1 MAKLNLNTA
10 EQARVQLTQK
20 QQKHIEQ
27 IYKGVAKDIDEK
39 IKKLPNVS
47 SAHLQKTYLEN
58 LKKQVID
65 ELDKASGDL
74 QGMIEGNMKSVAES
88 VLDSTLDFTKKVG
101 LSVEG
106 LYSHVPDE
114 IVKSVASGQ
123 LYEGDWTLSKAIWKD
138 HMKTQYNIN
147 TVVAK
152 GIAENKSAYD
162 IAKDLEKYVD
172 PSAEKPWDWSKVY
185 PSVGKKIDYNAQR
198 LARTM
203 VSHAY
208 QQAFV
213 RSTQKNP
220 FVTKYKWDA
229 SNSARTCPICAER
242 DGKLYDK
249 NDLPLDH
256 PNGMCTFEAV
266 IPDSMEDI
274 ADRIADWTYGA
285 DDPELDTWAE
295 DLYGTTNIIPN
306 SGTLG
311 IWREDSPREITSSID
326 RRFSQLMQKYPVSTV
341 KSYGDMILV
350 EQQEWDRAFRQNL
363 KEYLAQNPRIS
374 EKSAREAVLKLMT
387 ARPTAN
393 ESVTMAGSYD
403 AALKSIRINT
413 NSSDFSKSMEEVYRQ
428 RQEYLEKQ
436 DQRAAEGKRRRG
448 FSGLGM
454 NGETTLI
461 HEYGHAISEE
471 FNLSKDKD
479 MRALFNSL
487 TEEER
492 SIQLSRYGSDD
503 IEEFIAEGFS
513 ESQLD
518 DARELSRKILHI
530 IEGKF
535 N

>member
-1 MAKLNLNTA
+1 MGKLSLNTA
-10 EQARVQLTQK
+10 EQNRVQLTQK
-20 QQKHIEQ
+20 QQKQIEQ
-27 IYKGVAKDIDEK
+27 IYKSVAKDIDER
-39 IKKLPNVS
+39 IKKIPNVPS
-47 SAHLQKTYLEN
+47 SPLQKSYLEN
-58 LKKQVID
+58 LKKQVLK
-65 ELDKASGDL
+65 ELDKASSGL
-74 QGMIEGNMKSVAES
+74 QDMIKGNMKSVAES
-88 VLDSTLDFTKKVG
+88 VIDSTLDFAQKVG

-114 IVKSVASGQ
+114 IVKAVATGQ
-123 LYEGDWTLSKAIWKD
+123 LYDGDWTLSKAIWKD
-138 HMKTQYNIN
+138 HMKTQHDVN

-172 PSAEKPWDWSKVY
+172 PSAEKSWDWSKVY
-185 PSVGKKIDYNAQR
+185 PGVSKKVDYNAQR

-213 RSTQKNP
+213 RSTIKNP
-220 FVTKYKWDA
+220 FVTKYRWDA
-229 SNSARTCPICAER
+229 SNSARVCPICAER
-242 DGKLYDK
+242 DGQLYDK

-256 PNGMCTFEAV
+256 PNGICTFEAV
-266 IPDSMEDI
+266 ISDSMETI
-274 ADRIADWTYGA
+274 ADRIADWAYGA
-285 DDPELDTWAE
+285 DDPELDGWAE
-295 DLYGTTNIIPN
+295 DLYGTTNITTN
-306 SGTLG
+306 KGTLG
-311 IWREDSPREITSSID
+311 IWREDAPREITSSID

-363 KEYLAQNPRIS
+363 KEYLAQNPRVS
-374 EKSAREAVLKLMT
+374 EDSARKAILKLMT
-387 ARPTAN
+387 DRPTAN
-393 ESVTMAGSYD
+393 ESVTMAGAYN

-413 NSSDFSKSMEEVYRQ
+413 NSPDFSKSMEEIYKQ
-428 RQEYLEKQ
+428 RQEYLAKQ

-471 FNLSKDKD
+471 FNLSQDKD

-492 SIQLSRYGSDD
+492 SIQLSRYGSND

-518 DARELSRKILHI
+518 DARELAQKILRV
-530 IEGKF
+530 IEKKF
-535 N
+535 H

>member
-1 MAKLNLNTA
+1 MGKLNLNTA
-10 EQARVQLTQK
+10 EEYRVQLTQK

-27 IYKGVAKDIDEK
+27 IYKKVAKDIDK
-39 IKKLPNVS
+39 QIKNLPNVP
-47 SAHLQKTYLEN
+47 SAALQKSYLEN
-58 LKKQVID
+58 LKKQVLE
-65 ELDKASGDL
+65 ELDKSTADL
-74 QGMIEGNMKSVAES
+74 KDTIEGNMKSAAQS

-106 LYSHVPDE
+106 LYSNVPDE
-114 IVKSVASGQ
+114 IVKMVASGK
-123 LYEGDWTLSKAIWKD
+123 LYEGDWTLSKALWKD

-147 TVVAK
+147 TIVAQ
-152 GIAENKSAYD
+152 GIAQNKSAYD

-172 PSAEKPWDWSKVY
+172 PSALKEWDWSKVY
-185 PSVGKKIDYNAQR
+185 PGVGRKIDYNAQR

-213 RSTQKNP
+213 RSTKHNP

-229 SNSARTCPICAER
+229 SNSGRTCPICEER

-249 NDLPLDH
+249 DDLPLDH
-256 PNGMCTFEAV
+256 PNGMCTFEAI
-266 IPDSMEDI
+266 IPDSMEAI
-274 ADRIADWTYGA
+274 ADRIADWAHGA
-285 DDPELDTWAE
+285 TDTALDRWAE
-295 DLYGTTNIIPN
+295 DLYGTTNITTN
-306 SGTLG
+306 RGTLG
-311 IWREDSPREITSSID
+311 IWRDDTSREITSSID
-326 RRFSQLMQKYPVSTV
+326 RRFSQLMQKYPISTV

-350 EQQEWDRAFRQNL
+350 EQQEWDRAFKQNL
-363 KEYLAQNPRIS
+363 KEYLAQNPKIS
-374 EKSAREAVLKLMT
+374 EESAKEAVLKLMT
-387 ARPTAN
+387 VRPTAN
-393 ESVTMAGSYD
+393 ESVTMAGSYN

-413 NSSDFSKSMEEVYRQ
+413 SSSDFSKSMEEVYKQ
-428 RQEYLEKQ
+428 RQEYLAKQ

-513 ESQLD
+513 ESQLH
-518 DARELSRKILHI
+518 DARELSRKVLHI

>member
-1 MAKLNLNTA
+1 MGKLSLNTA
-10 EQARVQLTQK
+10 EQNRVQLTQK
-20 QQKHIEQ
+20 QQKQIEQ
-27 IYKGVAKDIDEK
+27 IYKSVAKDIDER
-39 IKKLPNVS
+39 IKKIPDVPS
-47 SAHLQKTYLEN
+47 SPLQKSYLEN
-58 LKKQVID
+58 LKKQVLE
-65 ELDKASGDL
+65 ELDRASSGL
-74 QGMIEGNMKSVAES
+74 QDMIEGNMKSVAES
-88 VLDSTLDFTKKVG
+88 VIDSTLDFAQKVG

-114 IVKSVASGQ
+114 IVKAVATGQ

-138 HMKTQYNIN
+138 HMKTQHNVN

-185 PSVGKKIDYNAQR
+185 PGVGRMVDYNAQR

-220 FVTKYKWDA
+220 FVTKYRWDA
-229 SNSARTCPICAER
+229 SNSARVCPICAER
-242 DGKLYDK
+242 DGQLYDK

-274 ADRIADWTYGA
+274 ADRIADWAYGV
-285 DDPELDTWAE
+285 DDPALDEWAE
-295 DLYGTTNIIPN
+295 DLYGTTNITPN
-306 SGTLG
+306 RGTLG
-311 IWREDSPREITSSID
+311 IWREDAPREITSSID

-350 EQQEWDRAFRQNL
+350 EQQEWDRALRQNL
-363 KEYLAQNPRIS
+363 KEYLAQNPRAS
-374 EKSAREAVLKLMT
+374 EKFARKAVLKLMT
-387 ARPTAN
+387 PRPTAN
-393 ESVTMAGSYD
+393 ESITMAGSYN

-413 NSSDFSKSMEEVYRQ
+413 NNPDFSKSMEEVYKQ
-428 RQEYLEKQ
+428 RQEYLAKQ
-436 DQRAAEGKRRRG
+436 DQRVAEGKRRRG

-471 FNLSKDKD
+471 FSLSQDKA
-479 MRALFNSL
+479 MKELFNSL

-518 DARELSRKILHI
+518 DARELSQKILRI

-535 N
+535 H

>member
-1 MAKLNLNTA
+1 MGKLSLNTA

-20 QQKHIEQ
+20 QQKQIEQ
-27 IYKGVAKDIDEK
+27 IYKGVAKDIDQR
-39 IKKLPNVS
+39 IKKIPNVS
-47 SAHLQKTYLEN
+47 SAPLQKYYLEN
-58 LKKQVID
+58 LKKQVLD
-65 ELDKASGDL
+65 ELNKASSGL
-74 QGMIEGNMKSVAES
+74 QDMIEGNMKSVAES
-88 VLDSTLDFTKKVG
+88 VLGSTLDFAQKIG

-114 IVKSVASGQ
+114 IVKAVATGQ

-138 HMKTQYNIN
+138 HMKTQYNVN

-185 PSVGKKIDYNAQR
+185 PGVGKKIDYNAQR

-213 RSTQKNP
+213 RSTIKNP
-220 FVTKYKWDA
+220 FVEMYRWDA
-229 SNSARTCPICAER
+229 ANSGRVCPICADR
-242 DGKLYDK
+242 DGQLFSKS
-249 NDLPLDH
+249 DLPLDH

-274 ADRIADWTYGA
+274 ADRVADWAYGA

-295 DLYGTTNIIPN
+295 DLYGTTNITPN
-306 SGTLG
+306 RGTLG
-311 IWREDSPREITSSID
+311 IWREDAPREITSSID

-350 EQQEWDRAFRQNL
+350 EQQEWDRAFKQNL
-363 KEYLAQNPRIS
+363 KEYLAQNPKIS
-374 EKSAREAVLKLMT
+374 EESAREAVLKLMT

-393 ESVTMAGSYD
+393 ESVTMAGAYN

-413 NSSDFSKSMEEVYRQ
+413 NSSDFSKSMEEVYKQ
-428 RQEYLEKQ
+428 RQEYLAKQ

-471 FNLSKDKD
+471 FNLSQDKS
-479 MRALFNSL
+479 MRELFNSL

>member
-1 MAKLNLNTA
+1 MAKLSLNTA

-27 IYKGVAKDIDEK
+27 IYKGVAKDIDER
-39 IKKLPNVS
+39 IKKLPNVP
-47 SAHLQKTYLEN
+47 SAPLQKTYLEN
-58 LKKQVID
+58 LKKQVLD

-74 QGMIEGNMKSVAES
+74 QGIIEGNMKSVAES

-101 LSVEG
+101 LSIEG

-185 PSVGKKIDYNAQR
+185 PGVGRKIDYNAQR

-242 DGKLYDK
+242 DGQLYDK

-274 ADRIADWTYGA
+274 ANRIADWTYGA

-295 DLYGTTNIIPN
+295 DLYGTTNITPN
-306 SGTLG
+306 RGTLG

-363 KEYLAQNPRIS
+363 KDYLAQNPRIS

-428 RQEYLEKQ
+428 RQEYLTKQ

-454 NGETTLI
+454 NGEINLI

-471 FNLSKDKD
+471 FNLSQDKD

-492 SIQLSRYGSDD
+492 SIQLSRYGSND

>member
-1 MAKLNLNTA
+1 MAKLNLNIA
-10 EQARVQLTQK
+10 ERTRVQLTLK
-20 QQKHIEQ
+20 QQKQIEQ
-27 IYKGVAKDIDEK
+27 IYKGAAKDIDK
-39 IKKLPNVS
+39 RIKKIPNVP
-47 SAHLQKTYLEN
+47 SATLQKYYLEN
-58 LKKQVID
+58 LKKQVLE
-65 ELDKASGDL
+65 ELDKAFSGL
-74 QGMIEGNMKSVAES
+74 QDMIKGNMKSVAES
-88 VLDSTLDFTKKVG
+88 VIDSTLDFAQKVG

-114 IVKSVASGQ
+114 IVKAVATGQ
-123 LYEGDWTLSKAIWKD
+123 LYDGDWTLSKAIWKD
-138 HMKTQYNIN
+138 HMKTQYNVN

-185 PSVGKKIDYNAQR
+185 PGVSKHIDYNAQR

-213 RSTQKNP
+213 RSTHKNP

-229 SNSARTCPICAER
+229 SNSARVCPICAER
-242 DGKLYDK
+242 DGQLYDK

-266 IPDSMEDI
+266 IPDSMETI

-285 DDPELDTWAE
+285 DDTELDEWAE
-295 DLYGTTNIIPN
+295 DLYGTTNIARN
-306 SGTLG
+306 RGTLG
-311 IWREDSPREITSSID
+311 IWREDAPREITSSID

-363 KEYLAQNPRIS
+363 KEYLAQNPRAS
-374 EKSAREAVLKLMT
+374 EESARKAILKLMT

-393 ESVTMAGSYD
+393 ESVTMAGAYN

-413 NSSDFSKSMEEVYRQ
+413 NSPDFSKSMEEVYKQ
-428 RQEYLEKQ
+428 RQEYLAKQ

-479 MRALFNSL
+479 MRALFNSM

-518 DARELSRKILHI
+518 DARELAQKILRV
-530 IEGKF
+530 IEKKF
-535 N
+535 H